1 MTLYILAID
10 QGTTSSRAIIFTREG
25 EAVSQ
30 HQIELTQFY
39 PEQGWVEQDPEEM
52 WNNTLICCRE
62 ALRKIHLSAN
72 DIAAIG
78 ISNQRETTII
88 WDRETGKP
96 ISRAIVWQDRRTAD
110 LCQTLSGL
118 PINEELQKK
127 TGLLLDPYFSATK
140 IMWLL
145 QNIPDARKSAE
156 KGDLAFGTVDT
167 FLLWRLTQGKSHAT
181 DATNAS
187 RTLLFNINTQQWDDE
202 ILQALNIPKAILPE
216 VLDSSDNFGFSH
228 ESFFGKQIP
237 ITGIA
242 GDQQAATV
250 GQACFH
256 PGMVKST
263 YGTGCFMLMNTGSKL
278 IHSKNKL
285 LGTIAYRL
293 DGKVTYG
300 LEGSIFSAG
309 VTIKWLRDVLKFV
322 KTAAE
327 TERLATQV
335 EDTNGVY
342 LVPGFTGLGAPYWDP
357 FARAAILGL
366 TRDSSIAHIS
376 RAALEAVCYQ
386 TRDLLDAMKVDSR
399 TSLEILRVD
408 GGMVANNWLL
418 QFLADILKVEVE
430 RPACYETSALGAAYL
445 AGLKVGVYQ
454 SLDDIASLWRANAR
468 FTPKMPDDQSENLYE
483 GWKNAVARV
492 LTKTPE

>member
-25 EAVSQ
+25 EVVSQ

-52 WNNTLICCRE
+52 WNNTLTCCRE

-88 WDRETGKP
+88 WDRKTGKP

-110 LCQTLSGL
+110 LCLALADT
-118 PINEELQKK
+118 PINAEIQKK

-140 IMWLL
+140 VMWLL
-145 QNIPDARKSAE
+145 DNIPDARAHAE
-156 KGDLAFGTVDT
+156 NGDLAFGTVDT
-167 FLLWRLTQGKSHAT
+167 FLLWRLTHGKSHAT

-187 RTLLFNINTQQWDDE
+187 RTLLFNINTQEWDED
-202 ILQALNIPKAILPE
+202 ILKAFDIPRDILPK
-216 VLDSSDNFGFSH
+216 VLDSSANFGFSH

-278 IHSKNKL
+278 IHSQNKL
-285 LGTIAYRL
+285 LGTVAYRL
-293 DGKVTYG
+293 NGKVTYG

-327 TERLATQV
+327 TEALATQV
-335 EDTNGVY
+335 PDTNGVY

-366 TRDSSIAHIS
+366 TRDSNIAHIS

-386 TRDLLDAMKVDSR
+386 TRDLLDAMRMDSD
-399 TSLEILRVD
+399 TQLEILRVD

-418 QFLADILKVEVE
+418 QFLTDILKVEVE

-445 AGLKVGVYQ
+445 AGLKVGIYH
-454 SLDDIASLWRANAR
+454 SLADIASMWRANAR
-468 FTPKMPDDQSENLYE
+468 FTPKMPDEERENLYA
-483 GWKNAVARV
+483 GWKNAVERV
-492 LTKTPE
+492 LTKA

>member
-52 WNNTLICCRE
+52 WNNTLTCCRE

-88 WDRETGKP
+88 WDRKTGKP

-110 LCQTLSGL
+110 LCVALAEK
-118 PINEELQKK
+118 PINAELQKK

-140 IMWLL
+140 VMWLL
-145 QNIPDARKSAE
+145 ENIPDARKHAE
-156 KGDLAFGTVDT
+156 DGDLAFGTVDT

-187 RTLLFNINTQQWDDE
+187 RTLLFNINTQEWDED
-202 ILQALNIPKAILPE
+202 ILKAFDIPRNILPK
-216 VLDSSDNFGFSH
+216 VLDSSANFGFSH

-242 GDQQAATV
+242 GDQQAATI

-293 DGKVTYG
+293 NGKVTYG

-327 TERLATQV
+327 TEVLATQV
-335 EDTNGVY
+335 ADTNGVY

-357 FARAAILGL
+357 YARAAILGL
-366 TRDSSIAHIS
+366 TRDSNIAHIS

-386 TRDLLDAMKVDSR
+386 TRDLLHAMQIDSD
-399 TSLEILRVD
+399 TQLEILRVD

-418 QFLADILKVEVE
+418 QFLTDILKVEVE

-445 AGLKVGVYQ
+445 AGLKVGVYK
-454 SLDDIASLWRANAR
+454 SLEDIATMWRANAR
-468 FTPKMPDDQSENLYE
+468 FTPKMLDEEREKLYE
-483 GWKNAVARV
+483 GWKNAVERV
-492 LTKTPE
+492 LTKA

>member
-1 MTLYILAID
+1 
-10 QGTTSSRAIIFTREG
+10 
-25 EAVSQ
+25 
-30 HQIELTQFY
+30 
-39 PEQGWVEQDPEEM
+39 
-52 WNNTLICCRE
+52 
-62 ALRKIHLSAN
+62 
-72 DIAAIG
+72 
-78 ISNQRETTII
+78 
-88 WDRETGKP
+88 
-96 ISRAIVWQDRRTAD
+96 
-110 LCQTLSGL
+110 
-118 PINEELQKK
+118 
-127 TGLLLDPYFSATK
+127 
-140 IMWLL
+140 
-145 QNIPDARKSAE
+145 
-156 KGDLAFGTVDT
+156 
-167 FLLWRLTQGKSHAT
+167 
-181 DATNAS
+181 
-187 RTLLFNINTQQWDDE
+187 
-202 ILQALNIPKAILPE
+202 
-216 VLDSSDNFGFSH
+216 
-228 ESFFGKQIP
+228 
-237 ITGIA
+237 
-242 GDQQAATV
+242 
-250 GQACFH
+250 
-256 PGMVKST
+256 
-263 YGTGCFMLMNTGSKL
+263 
-278 IHSKNKL
+278 
-285 LGTIAYRL
+285 
-293 DGKVTYG
+293 
-300 LEGSIFSAG
+300 
-309 VTIKWLRDVLKFV
+309 IKWLRDVLKFV